1 MNKKF
6 LIKMDD
12 KTSPLNYEILDQ
24 DSDEALYSFISS
36 KITKKFTLSRN
47 NAIFAYH
54 IGKKEFA
61 GILSVIYEENGK
73 YFTRQGE
80 KYYPLPL

>member
-12 KTSPLNYEILDQ
+12 KASPLNYEVLDQ
-24 DSDEALYSFISS
+24 DSDEALYSFIST
-36 KITKKFTLSRN
+36 KITKKFTLKRD
-47 NAIFAYH
+47 NAVFAYH

-61 GILSVIYEENGK
+61 GIL
-73 YFTRQGE
+73 
-80 KYYPLPL
+80 